1 MSESEPSHLI
11 ILSIF
16 VFLLVM
22 YYYIFTTNPY
32 YMLNYARIPLMIAC
46 LITVFCT
53 LTFVEYY
60 SAKNSIYKDSEVK
73 ELGPNFLKY
82 AYKYFYYLFYILCIA
97 VLAYGL
103 FESIKSGLVF
113 SFQYSF
119 WVTVGLIFLI
129 LALFAQNSQNM
140 HFNSPYLDL
149 IKTFIMYIPC
159 LITDA
164 IEYIKKDYED
174 TPTTVFIVFLMICIY
189 IVLFYMIPLYQ
200 KQQYK
205 NDGILLVEKAAYL
218 NTAVLS
224 ITSDELKEKLLNQ
237 RPFYDRWF
245 QKILAVQSV
254 PEKREKASEI
264 DIEEVKYKG
273 LDLQVPPDALTLP
286 YYLNKLE
293 GFNSLQ
299 VEDTQLIPFDLL
311 KSRIQKELES
321 TDEQLKP
328 YQERHLMREFIQ
340 AHPQF
345 LTVIEKLQYM
355 YSVVFAS
362 RDTLLALPSILSS
375 EDNKI
380 KTYDY
385 NYAITSW
392 VYLQEIHSKEIQHIY
407 SFGNRPSLFFDP
419 VESALL
425 VISGQNTTTKK
436 TLYKTNKLLY
446 QRWNFIVMNYR
457 NGTLD
462 IFINNNLVGTYPHVL
477 SVLEEEDILLVGSS
491 ENERIGGICNMKY
504 YELPL
509 GVRKI
514 DTIYKSFHNKK
525 IPI

>member
-1 MSESEPSHLI
+1 
-11 ILSIF
+11 
-16 VFLLVM
+16 
-22 YYYIFTTNPY
+22 
-32 YMLNYARIPLMIAC
+32 
-46 LITVFCT
+46 
-53 LTFVEYY
+53 
-60 SAKNSIYKDSEVK
+60 
-73 ELGPNFLKY
+73 
-82 AYKYFYYLFYILCIA
+82 
-97 VLAYGL
+97 
-103 FESIKSGLVF
+103 
-113 SFQYSF
+113 
-119 WVTVGLIFLI
+119 
-129 LALFAQNSQNM
+129 
-140 HFNSPYLDL
+140 
-149 IKTFIMYIPC
+149 MYIPC

-164 IEYIKKDYED
+164 IEYVKKDYEN
-174 TPTTVFIVFLMICIY
+174 TPTTVFIVFVFICIY
-189 IVLFYMIPLYQ
+189 ILLFYMVPLYQ

-205 NDGILLVEKAAYL
+205 NDGVLLVEKAAYL

-254 PEKREKASEI
+254 PTKTEKASEI
-264 DIEEVKYKG
+264 DIEEVKSKRFN
-273 LDLQVPPDALTLP
+273 LQVPPDSLTLP
-286 YYLNKLE
+286 YYLNMRE

-299 VEDTQLIPFDLL
+299 VQDSQLIPFDLF
-311 KSRIQKELES
+311 KSRLQKELET
-321 TDEQLKP
+321 TDDDLEAYRERNLMQEFLK
-328 YQERHLMREFIQ
+328 

-345 LTVIEKLQYM
+345 LTVIEKLQYI
-355 YSVVFAS
+355 YSTVFAS

-375 EDNKI
+375 EDTKI

-392 VYLQEIHSKEIQHIY
+392 VYLHEIQSKKIQHIY
-407 SFGNRPSLFFDP
+407 SFGNRPSLYFDP

-425 VISGQNTTTKK
+425 VISGQNTTERK
-436 TLYKTNKLLY
+436 TIYKTNKLLY

-462 IFINNNLVGTYPHVL
+462 LFINNNLVGTYPHVL
-477 SVLEEEDILLVGSS
+477 SVLEKEDILLVGST
-491 ENERIGGICNMKY
+491 ENEKIGGICNMKY